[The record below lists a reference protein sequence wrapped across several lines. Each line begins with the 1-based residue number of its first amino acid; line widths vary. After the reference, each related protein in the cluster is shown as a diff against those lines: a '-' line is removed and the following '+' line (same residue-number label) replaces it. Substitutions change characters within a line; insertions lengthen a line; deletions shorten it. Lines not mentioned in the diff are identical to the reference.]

1 MNNNQKNLLI
11 DYILKTYKELNKIV
25 FENKEVSE
33 IDKKQNELLKSKFDN
48 LEGLIEEI
56 IKAGK

>member
-48 LEGLIEEI
+48 LEDLIEEI
-56 IKAGK
+56 IKAAK